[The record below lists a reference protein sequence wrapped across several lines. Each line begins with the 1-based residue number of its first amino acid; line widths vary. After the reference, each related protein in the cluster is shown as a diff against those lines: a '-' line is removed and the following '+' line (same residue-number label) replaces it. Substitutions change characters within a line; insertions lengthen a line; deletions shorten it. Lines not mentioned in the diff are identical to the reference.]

1 MGNGPQEGSMSDY
14 TKLFLLWLTPGVPPP
29 GPFGAEAPT
38 MSVYNEFFQRTTP
51 RTPNALQLK
60 RAWDLWY
67 SKLSWYERSVG
78 SPHTLRDANSRVVA
92 YRVMNGESK
101 FGAEPM
107 RQTIRLGDTGPSVSE
122 WQGVLGIAKTGV
134 FDAATKEATKNY
146 QIGKGLTADGIVG
159 PLTWG
164 TVAVQAPSVGSV
176 IKSRM
181 LQSGPLIAI
190 GSALVAGGILAATL
204 SPVPKH
210 G

>member
-1 MGNGPQEGSMSDY
+1 MN
-14 TKLFLLWLTPGVPPP
+14 
-29 GPFGAEAPT
+29 PFGSGAIT
-38 MSVYNEFFQRTTP
+38 MSVYNEFFQRATP
-51 RTPNALQLK
+51 NTPNALQLK

-67 SKLSWYERSVG
+67 NNLTWYERSVG

-92 YRVMNGESK
+92 FRVMNGESK

-146 QIGKGLTADGIVG
+146 QTGKGLTADGIVG
-159 PLTWG
+159 PATWG
-164 TVAVQAPSVGSV
+164 TVPVQGPSVGSAL
-176 IKSRM
+176 KSRM
-181 LQSGPLIAI
+181 LQSGPLIAV

-204 SPVPKH
+204 SPLPSRRVA
-210 G
+210 